1 MHRKDMR
8 DHMIALLCRPR
19 EIESRRQIV
28 ALKCL
33 GSTVVSITDVVLSRG
48 RLQFLDD
55 FCKELGLG
63 NEPVIFQTEVDVK
76 AKRDSVLGK
85 GQRPAEVAMWWI
97 LGEMLFHFFK
107 FNTLALLIVL
117 CLAENLPYFGKDMDL
132 SLGYNMAED
141 TMETIQFEY
150 LNMIAAYMLH
160 ALAESQSM
168 GKLLH
173 AFKNVRNMDKSLEEN
188 AAPTGGT
195 QPILTRE
202 TMSYAIS
209 LSISCVCFH
218 ANNDISK
225 GRASAAYERAMTDLE
240 TLSDPAWHSLLRQ
253 LLIEYVTLLTNPEGP
268 APSAPSLT
276 RQEVIERDKARKDA

>member
-1 MHRKDMR
+1 MR

-97 LGEMLFHFFK
+97 LGEMLCHFF
-107 FNTLALLIVL
+107 
-117 CLAENLPYFGKDMDL
+117 
-132 SLGYNMAED
+132 
-141 TMETIQFEY
+141 
-150 LNMIAAYMLH
+150 
-160 ALAESQSM
+160 
-168 GKLLH
+168 
-173 AFKNVRNMDKSLEEN
+173 
-188 AAPTGGT
+188 
-195 QPILTRE
+195 
-202 TMSYAIS
+202 
-209 LSISCVCFH
+209 
-218 ANNDISK
+218 
-225 GRASAAYERAMTDLE
+225 
-240 TLSDPAWHSLLRQ
+240 
-253 LLIEYVTLLTNPEGP
+253 
-268 APSAPSLT
+268 
-276 RQEVIERDKARKDA
+276 